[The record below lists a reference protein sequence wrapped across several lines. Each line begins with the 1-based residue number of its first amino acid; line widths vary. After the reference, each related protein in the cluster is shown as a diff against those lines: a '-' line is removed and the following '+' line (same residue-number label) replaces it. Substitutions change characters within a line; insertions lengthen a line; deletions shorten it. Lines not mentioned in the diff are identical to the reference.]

1 MEAKPRKRAW
11 RVAFIPFLVFFLTA
25 CSLLP
30 WLKSE
35 NRASKKMKQKAL
47 ADQEVVIIDGQEY
60 VKIAVSGKQG
70 DPSGSQYRYIAV
82 DEYLSKRG
90 EFSGPQGQDLAG
102 EEPLLQSE
110 KETITQSHDLSITD
124 SRERT
129 ETPASSS
136 IELRRKIVIAPF
148 EEGEPDEHEGE
159 PDEHWGEMVAQRLR
173 NSMESRTEKIL
184 CLDGQVI
191 LDYLNRR
198 GIGSIPLHD
207 PMVLRIANTV
217 FGVHALLYGTL
228 SGPYVVASTGKGGD
242 GDDTALAIVRI
253 QGKLVEAATGRV
265 MKAFEERNPIFA
277 TEERGKFSRDK
288 AKLKAIQLAI
298 EELTG
303 DILHGIN
310 QMGWYTRIVK
320 IDGDRV
326 YLNAG
331 RLTGLKVGDLMDVYG
346 PGGDTIE
353 QMIGISMDPLE
364 SQRKGQLRVSQLF
377 GTDAAIAHIT
387 NGGNFALSDVARP
400 SNY

>member
-11 RVAFIPFLVFFLTA
+11 IVTFISCLVFFLTA
-25 CSLLP
+25 CSILP

-35 NRASKKMKQKAL
+35 NRAARKMKQKAL

-70 DPSGSQYRYIAV
+70 DPSGSRYRYIAV

-90 EFSGPQGQDLAG
+90 EFSGLQGQDLTG
-102 EEPLLQSE
+102 EEPLPQFE

-148 EEGEPDEHEGE
+148 EEGES
-159 PDEHWGEMVAQRLR
+159 DEHWGEMVAQRLR
-173 NSMESRTEKIL
+173 NSMESRTGRIL

-217 FGVHALLYGTL
+217 FGVHAVLYGTL

-277 TEERGKFSRDK
+277 AEKRGKFSRDK

-346 PGGDTIE
+346 TGGDTIE
-353 QMIGISMDPLE
+353 QMIGISMDPFE
-364 SQRKGQLRVSQLF
+364 GQRKGQLRVSQLF

-387 NGGNFALSDVARP
+387 DGGNFALSDVARP
-400 SNY
+400 STY

>member
-1 MEAKPRKRAW
+1 MEAKPRKRALK
-11 RVAFIPFLVFFLTA
+11 VAFIPFLIFFLTA
-25 CSLLP
+25 CSLLS

-35 NRASKKMKQKAL
+35 NRAYRKMKEKAL

-70 DPSGSQYRYIAV
+70 NPSGSRYRYIAV
-82 DEYLSKRG
+82 DEYLSQRG
-90 EFSGPQGQDLAG
+90 EFSGPQEQDLAG

-110 KETITQSHDLSITD
+110 NETITQSHDLSITA
-124 SRERT
+124 SREMT
-129 ETPASSS
+129 EIPASSS
-136 IELRRKIVIAPF
+136 IELRRKIVVAPF
-148 EEGEPDEHEGE
+148 EEGE

-173 NSMESRTEKIL
+173 NSMESRTERIL

-191 LDYLNRR
+191 LDYLNKR
-198 GIGSIPLHD
+198 GVGSIPFND
-207 PMVLRIANTV
+207 PMMLRIANTV

-228 SGPYVVASTGKGGD
+228 SGPYVVASTGKKGD
-242 GDDTALAIVRI
+242 GDDTAMAIVRI

-265 MKAFEERNPIFA
+265 MKDFEKRNPIFA
-277 TEERGKFSRDK
+277 TEERGEFCRDK
-288 AKLKAIQLAI
+288 AKRKAIQLAI

-310 QMGWYTRIVK
+310 QIGWYTRIVK
-320 IDGDRV
+320 IDGNRI

-331 RLTGLKVGDLMDVYG
+331 RLTGLKVGDLMDVYE

-353 QMIGISMDPLE
+353 QMIGISMDPFE
-364 SQRKGQLRVSQLF
+364 GQRKGQLRVSQLF

-387 NGGNFALSDVARP
+387 NGGNFTLSDVARP
-400 SNY
+400 STY

>member
-11 RVAFIPFLVFFLTA
+11 RVAFIPFLVFFFTA
-25 CSLLP
+25 CSLLS

-35 NRASKKMKQKAL
+35 NRAYRKMKERTL
-47 ADQEVVIIDGQEY
+47 ADQEVVVIDGQEY
-60 VKIAVSGKQG
+60 VKIAVSGNQG
-70 DPSGSQYRYIAV
+70 NPSGSRYRYIAV
-82 DEYLSKRG
+82 DEYLSKEG
-90 EFSGPQGQDLAG
+90 EFPGSKGQDLAG

-110 KETITQSHDLSITD
+110 TKTITQSHDLSITA
-124 SRERT
+124 SREMT
-129 ETPASSS
+129 EIPASSS

-148 EEGEPDEHEGE
+148 EEGEPDEN
-159 PDEHWGEMVAQRLR
+159 WGEMVAQRLR
-173 NSMESRTEKIL
+173 NSMESRTERIL

-191 LDYLNRR
+191 LDYLNRS
-198 GIGSIPLHD
+198 GMGSIPFND
-207 PMVLRIANTV
+207 PIILRIANTV
-217 FGVHALLYGTL
+217 FGVHALFYGTL

-242 GDDTALAIVRI
+242 GDDTAMAIVRI

-265 MKAFEERNPIFA
+265 MKVFEKRNPIFA
-277 TEERGKFSRDK
+277 TEERGEFCRDK
-288 AKLKAIQLAI
+288 AKRKAIQVAI
-298 EELTG
+298 KELTG
-303 DILHGIN
+303 DILHGMN

-331 RLTGLKVGDLMDVYG
+331 RLTGLKVGDLMDVYE

-353 QMIGISMDPLE
+353 QMIGISLDPFKG
-364 SQRKGQLRVSQLF
+364 QRKGQLRVSQLF

-400 SNY
+400 STY